1 MIISSLEH
9 ISEFHHSFSSNVGIS
24 SLVTEFISRTS
35 FWVLF
40 CRTKW
45 FNVIIIKLLVLPLN
59 CFKRAIFSG
68 KIPCLVINIFPGYGS
83 GSVVRNM
90 MFLQYLYSGSSIL
103 QIHLRNYE
111 TTTWISYPCHILIG
125 HLFQQSYDD
134 ALFSS

>member
-1 MIISSLEH
+1 M
-9 ISEFHHSFSSNVGIS
+9 
-24 SLVTEFISRTS
+24 SRD
-35 FWVLF
+35 
-40 CRTKW
+40 KH
-45 FNVIIIKLLVLPLN
+45 
-59 CFKRAIFSG
+59 
-68 KIPCLVINIFPGYGS
+68 FPGYGS

-111 TTTWISYPCHILIG
+111 TTIWISYPCHILIG